1 MILRDNELFYQL
13 LRLSLG
19 LSQEFPDG
27 VNADDWRWLYQMAV
41 RQSLVGVCY
50 QGVSR
55 PRFRLRIV

>member
-1 MILRDNELFYQL
+1 MGMPKGFNELFYQL

-41 RQSLVGVCY
+41 PVARRRLLPRRLPVVG
-50 QGVSR
+50 
-55 PRFRLRIV
+55 